1 MLSLFPSNFYLR
13 KLYYISLSK
22 PENHIHNFIIMAL
35 SGPQSIT
42 LPFLFIIQPS
52 LLIPTSSYKIFPG
65 SGTLSIL
72 FSLFGVFFLLLTKW
86 LLTAYGEDR
95 FQILSVPQDL
105 HNSFLPQMEGV
116 YVFAFIDPDIIC
128 GWF

>member
-1 MLSLFPSNFYLR
+1 
-13 KLYYISLSK
+13 
-22 PENHIHNFIIMAL
+22 MAF
-35 SGPQSIT
+35 SGLQSIT